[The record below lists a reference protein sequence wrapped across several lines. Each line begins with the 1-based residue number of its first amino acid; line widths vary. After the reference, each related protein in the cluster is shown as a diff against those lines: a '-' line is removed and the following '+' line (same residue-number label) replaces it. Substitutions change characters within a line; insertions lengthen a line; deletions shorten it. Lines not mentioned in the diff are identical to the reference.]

1 MSFLYNIF
9 IYFYIGIL
17 YLISPFNK
25 KVKTMLKGEKECFSK
40 LENIKSSDKI
50 AWFHCASLGE
60 FEQGRPLIEEVKK
73 QFPQYKILL
82 SFYSPSGY
90 EAMKNYSLADWVVYL
105 PNDTKKNAKKFVS
118 IVKPD
123 LIFFVKY
130 EFWYNYISA
139 LKGRRLF
146 QVSLILRESQYFF
159 SWYGKWF
166 AKQLR
171 YFEHFFVQNQETA
184 NLLNKIGYKNVTI
197 SGDTRFDRVM
207 RIANNAKSFADIEE
221 FCRGDKKIIL
231 AGSSWLADERI
242 IEKAI
247 KNLNVKL
254 IIAPHIVGEA
264 HINEIQKLFPNSIL
278 YSELAENKK
287 ESDVL
292 IINCIGILSNLYQY
306 CDIAYI
312 GGGFGVGIHN
322 TLEAATFGKPIC
334 FGTNYHKFQEAVDLI
349 NLKAA
354 YSINNEEELR
364 QVFEQ
369 LLNNEEVYNNS
380 AKASKNYVG
389 EKIGACNK
397 IINHLSKQDESK

>member
-1 MSFLYNIF
+1 MRFLYNIF
-9 IYFYIGIL
+9 IHIYIL
-17 YLISPFNK
+17 ALNLISPFNK
-25 KVKTMLKGEKECFSK
+25 KVKTMLKGEKECFDRLQNLNS
-40 LENIKSSDKI
+40 EDKV

-73 QFPQYKILL
+73 QFPEYKILL

-90 EAMKNYSLADWVVYL
+90 ESKKDYALADYVVYL
-105 PNDTKKNAKKFVS
+105 PNDTKSNAKKFVKK
-118 IVKPD
+118 VNPD
-123 LIFFVKY
+123 LIFFIKY

-146 QVSLILRESQYFF
+146 QVSLILRQNQYFF
-159 SWYGKWF
+159 SWHGKWF
-166 AKQLR
+166 AKQLKN
-171 YFEHFFVQNQETA
+171 FEHFFVQNQETA
-184 NLLNKIGYKNVTI
+184 TLLNNIGYKNVTI

-207 RIANNAKSFADIEE
+207 TIANNAKSFPDIEK
-221 FCRGDKKIIL
+221 FCEGNKKIIL
-231 AGSSWLADERI
+231 AGSSWIADEKI

-247 KNLNVKL
+247 KNLDVKL

-264 HINEIQKLFPNSIL
+264 HINEIQQLFPEAIL
-278 YSELAENKK
+278 YSELANNDKK
-287 ESDVL
+287 SNIL

-334 FGTNYHKFQEAVDLI
+334 FGTNYHKFQEAIDLI

-354 YSINNEEELR
+354 YSISNQEELK
-364 QVFEQ
+364 QVLET
-369 LLNNEEVYNNS
+369 LLNNEKIYNQS
-380 AKASKNYVG
+380 AEASKDYVKT
-389 EKIGACNK
+389 KIGACKK
-397 IINHLSKQDESK
+397 IIEHLKN

>member
-1 MSFLYNIF
+1 MRFLYNIF
-9 IYFYIGIL
+9 IHIYIL
-17 YLISPFNK
+17 ALNLISPFNK
-25 KVKTMLKGEKECFSK
+25 KVKTMLKGEKGCFDRLQNLNS
-40 LENIKSSDKI
+40 EDKV

-73 QFPQYKILL
+73 QFPEYKILL

-90 EAMKNYSLADWVVYL
+90 ESKKDYALADYVVYL
-105 PNDTKKNAKKFVS
+105 PNDTKSNAKKFVKK
-118 IVKPD
+118 VNPD
-123 LIFFVKY
+123 LIFFIKY

-146 QVSLILRESQYFF
+146 QVSLILRQNQYFF

-166 AKQLR
+166 AKQLKN
-171 YFEHFFVQNQETA
+171 FEHFFVQNQRTA

-207 RIANNAKSFADIEE
+207 TIANNAKSFTEIEK
-221 FCRGDKKIIL
+221 FCEGNQKIIL
-231 AGSSWLADERI
+231 AGSSWLADEKI
-242 IEKAI
+242 IQQAV
-247 KNLNVKL
+247 KNLDIKL
-254 IIAPHIVGEA
+254 IIAPHVVGEN
-264 HINEIQKLFPNSIL
+264 HINEIQQLFPEAIL
-278 YSELAENKK
+278 YSELANNDKK
-287 ESDVL
+287 SNIL

-334 FGTNYHKFQEAVDLI
+334 FGTNYHKFQEAIDLI

-354 YSINNEEELR
+354 YSISNQEELK
-364 QVFEQ
+364 QVLET
-369 LLNNEEVYNNS
+369 LLNNEKIYNQS
-380 AKASKNYVG
+380 AEASKDYVKT
-389 EKIGACNK
+389 KIGACKK
-397 IINHLSKQDESK
+397 IIEHLKN

>member
-1 MSFLYNIF
+1 MRFLYNIF
-9 IYFYIGIL
+9 IHIYIL
-17 YLISPFNK
+17 ALNLISPFNK
-25 KVKTMLKGEKECFSK
+25 KVKTMLKGEKECFDRLQNLNSG
-40 LENIKSSDKI
+40 DKV

-73 QFPQYKILL
+73 QFPEYKILL

-90 EAMKNYSLADWVVYL
+90 ESKKDYALADYVVYL
-105 PNDTKKNAKKFVS
+105 PNDTKSNAKKFVKK
-118 IVKPD
+118 VNPD
-123 LIFFVKY
+123 LIFFIKY

-146 QVSLILRESQYFF
+146 QVSLILRQNQYFF

-166 AKQLR
+166 AKQLKN
-171 YFEHFFVQNQETA
+171 FEHFFVQNQQTA

-207 RIANNAKSFADIEE
+207 TIANNAKSFTEIEK
-221 FCRGDKKIIL
+221 FCEGNQKIIL
-231 AGSSWLADERI
+231 AGSSWLADEKI
-242 IEKAI
+242 IQQAV
-247 KNLNVKL
+247 KNLDIKL
-254 IIAPHIVGEA
+254 IIAPHVVGEN
-264 HINEIQKLFPNSIL
+264 HINEIQQLFPEAIL
-278 YSELAENKK
+278 YSELANNDKK
-287 ESDVL
+287 SNIL

-334 FGTNYHKFQEAVDLI
+334 FGTNYHKFQEAIDLI

-354 YSINNEEELR
+354 YSISNQEELK
-364 QVFEQ
+364 QVLET
-369 LLNNEEVYNNS
+369 LLNNEKIYNQS
-380 AKASKNYVG
+380 AEASKDYVKT
-389 EKIGACNK
+389 KIGACKK
-397 IINHLSKQDESK
+397 IIEYLKN

>member
-1 MSFLYNIF
+1 MRFLYNIF
-9 IYFYIGIL
+9 IHIYIL
-17 YLISPFNK
+17 ALNLISPFNK
-25 KVKTMLKGEKECFSK
+25 KVKTMLKGEKECFDRLQNLNS
-40 LENIKSSDKI
+40 EDKV

-73 QFPQYKILL
+73 QFPEYKILL

-90 EAMKNYSLADWVVYL
+90 ESKKDYALADYVVYL
-105 PNDTKKNAKKFVS
+105 PNDTKSNAKKFVEK
-118 IVKPD
+118 VNPD
-123 LIFFVKY
+123 LIFFIKY

-146 QVSLILRESQYFF
+146 QVSLILRENQYFF

-166 AKQLR
+166 AKQLKN
-171 YFEHFFVQNQETA
+171 FEHFFVQNQQTA

-207 RIANNAKSFADIEE
+207 TIANNAKSFTEIEK
-221 FCRGDKKIIL
+221 FCEGNQKIIL
-231 AGSSWLADERI
+231 AGSSWLADEKI
-242 IEKAI
+242 IQQAV
-247 KNLNVKL
+247 KNLDIKL
-254 IIAPHIVGEA
+254 IIAPHVVGEN
-264 HINEIQKLFPNSIL
+264 HINEIQQLFPEAIL
-278 YSELAENKK
+278 YSELANNDKK
-287 ESDVL
+287 SNIL

-334 FGTNYHKFQEAVDLI
+334 FGTNYHKFQEAIDLI

-354 YSINNEEELR
+354 YSISNQEELK
-364 QVFEQ
+364 QVLET
-369 LLNNEEVYNNS
+369 LLNNEKIYNQS
-380 AKASKNYVG
+380 AEASKDYVKT
-389 EKIGACNK
+389 KIGACKK
-397 IINHLSKQDESK
+397 IIEHLKN

>member
-1 MSFLYNIF
+1 MNLLYNIF
-9 IYFYIGIL
+9 IHLYIIIL

-25 KVKTMLKGEKECFSK
+25 KVRTMLKGEKECFEK
-40 LENIKSSDKI
+40 LKSIRKEDKV

-60 FEQGRPLIEEVKK
+60 FEQGRPLLEEVKK
-73 QFPQYKILL
+73 QYPQHKILL

-90 EAMKNYSLADWVVYL
+90 EVRKNYPLADYIVYL

-118 IVKPD
+118 LVNPD
-123 LIFFVKY
+123 LIFFIKY

-146 QVSLILRESQYFF
+146 QVSLILRENQYFF
-159 SWYGKWF
+159 TWYGKWF
-166 AKQLR
+166 RKQLGT
-171 YFEHFFVQNQETA
+171 FEHFFVQNSQTA
-184 NLLNKIGYKNVTI
+184 DLLNKIGYKNVTI

-207 RIANNAKSFADIEE
+207 TIANNAKSFPDIEN
-221 FCRGDKKIIL
+221 FCKGDKKIIL
-231 AGSSWLADERI
+231 AGSSWLADEKI
-242 IEKAI
+242 IEQAI
-247 KNLNVKL
+247 KNLDIKL
-254 IIAPHIVGEA
+254 IIAPHIVGDT
-264 HINEIQKLFPNSIL
+264 HIKEIQELFPNAIL
-278 YSELAENKK
+278 YSELTENKK
-287 ESDVL
+287 ESNVL

-354 YSINNEEELR
+354 YSISNEEELR
-364 QVFEQ
+364 QVFNK
-369 LLNNEEVYNNS
+369 LLNNEEIYKQS
-380 AKASKNYVG
+380 AKASKNYVE
-389 EKIGACNK
+389 EKIGACKK
-397 IINHLSKQDESK
+397 IIEHLKN

>member
-1 MSFLYNIF
+1 MRFLYNIF
-9 IYFYIGIL
+9 IHIYIL
-17 YLISPFNK
+17 ALNLISPFNK
-25 KVKTMLKGEKECFSK
+25 KVKTMLKGEKECFDRLQNLNS
-40 LENIKSSDKI
+40 EDKV

-73 QFPQYKILL
+73 QFPEYKILL

-90 EAMKNYSLADWVVYL
+90 ESKKDYALADYVVYL
-105 PNDTKKNAKKFVS
+105 PNDTKSNAKKFVKK
-118 IVKPD
+118 VNPD
-123 LIFFVKY
+123 LIFFIKY

-146 QVSLILRESQYFF
+146 QVSLILRQNQYFF

-166 AKQLR
+166 AKQLKN
-171 YFEHFFVQNQETA
+171 FEHFFVQNQQTA

-207 RIANNAKSFADIEE
+207 TIANNAKSFTEIEK
-221 FCRGDKKIIL
+221 FCEGNQKIIL
-231 AGSSWLADERI
+231 AGSSWLADEKI
-242 IEKAI
+242 IQQAV
-247 KNLNVKL
+247 KNLDIKL
-254 IIAPHIVGEA
+254 IIAPHVVGEN
-264 HINEIQKLFPNSIL
+264 HINEIQQLFPEAIL
-278 YSELAENKK
+278 YSELANNDKK
-287 ESDVL
+287 SNIL

-334 FGTNYHKFQEAVDLI
+334 FGTNYHKFQEAIDLI

-354 YSINNEEELR
+354 YSISNQEELK
-364 QVFEQ
+364 QVLET
-369 LLNNEEVYNNS
+369 LLNNKKIYNQS
-380 AKASKNYVG
+380 AEASKDYVKT
-389 EKIGACNK
+389 KIGACKK
-397 IINHLSKQDESK
+397 IIEHLKN

>member
-1 MSFLYNIF
+1 
-9 IYFYIGIL
+9 
-17 YLISPFNK
+17 
-25 KVKTMLKGEKECFSK
+25 MLKGEKECFDRLQNLNS
-40 LENIKSSDKI
+40 EDKV

-73 QFPQYKILL
+73 QFPEYKILL

-90 EAMKNYSLADWVVYL
+90 ESKKDYALADYVVYL
-105 PNDTKKNAKKFVS
+105 PNDTKSNAKKFVKK
-118 IVKPD
+118 VNPD
-123 LIFFVKY
+123 LIFFIKY

-146 QVSLILRESQYFF
+146 QVSLILRENQYFF

-166 AKQLR
+166 AKQLKN
-171 YFEHFFVQNQETA
+171 FEHFFVQNQQTA

-207 RIANNAKSFADIEE
+207 TIANNAKSFTEIEK
-221 FCRGDKKIIL
+221 FCEGNQKIIL
-231 AGSSWLADERI
+231 AGSSWLADEKI
-242 IEKAI
+242 IQQAV
-247 KNLNVKL
+247 KNLDIKL
-254 IIAPHIVGEA
+254 IIAPHVVGEN
-264 HINEIQKLFPNSIL
+264 HINEIQQLFPEAIL
-278 YSELAENKK
+278 YSELANNDKK
-287 ESDVL
+287 SNIL

-334 FGTNYHKFQEAVDLI
+334 FGTNYHKFQEAIDLI

-354 YSINNEEELR
+354 YSISNQEELK
-364 QVFEQ
+364 QVLET
-369 LLNNEEVYNNS
+369 LLNNEKIYNQS
-380 AKASKNYVG
+380 AEASKDYVKT
-389 EKIGACNK
+389 KIGACKK
-397 IINHLSKQDESK
+397 IIEHLKN

>member
-1 MSFLYNIF
+1 MRFLYNIF
-9 IYFYIGIL
+9 IHIYIL
-17 YLISPFNK
+17 ALNLISPFNK
-25 KVKTMLKGEKECFSK
+25 KVKTMLKGEKECFDRLQNLNS
-40 LENIKSSDKI
+40 EDKV

-73 QFPQYKILL
+73 QFPEYKILL

-90 EAMKNYSLADWVVYL
+90 ESKKDYALADYVVYL
-105 PNDTKKNAKKFVS
+105 PNDTKSNAKKFVKK
-118 IVKPD
+118 VNPD
-123 LIFFVKY
+123 LIFFIKY

-146 QVSLILRESQYFF
+146 QVSLILRQNQYFF

-166 AKQLR
+166 AKQLKN
-171 YFEHFFVQNQETA
+171 FEHFFVQNQQTA

-207 RIANNAKSFADIEE
+207 TIANNAKSFTEIKK
-221 FCRGDKKIIL
+221 FCEGNQKIIL
-231 AGSSWLADERI
+231 AGSSWLADEKI
-242 IEKAI
+242 IQQAV
-247 KNLNVKL
+247 KNLDIKL
-254 IIAPHIVGEA
+254 IIAPHVVGEN
-264 HINEIQKLFPNSIL
+264 HINEIQQLFPEAIL
-278 YSELAENKK
+278 YSELANNDKK
-287 ESDVL
+287 SNIL

-334 FGTNYHKFQEAVDLI
+334 FGTNYHKFQEAIDLI

-354 YSINNEEELR
+354 YSISNQEELK
-364 QVFEQ
+364 QVLET
-369 LLNNEEVYNNS
+369 LLNNEKIYNQS
-380 AKASKNYVG
+380 AEASKDYVKT
-389 EKIGACNK
+389 KIGACKK
-397 IINHLSKQDESK
+397 IIEHLKN

>member
-1 MSFLYNIF
+1 
-9 IYFYIGIL
+9 
-17 YLISPFNK
+17 
-25 KVKTMLKGEKECFSK
+25 MLKGEKECFDRLQNLNS
-40 LENIKSSDKI
+40 EDKV

-73 QFPQYKILL
+73 QFPEYKILL

-90 EAMKNYSLADWVVYL
+90 ESKKDYALADYVVYL
-105 PNDTKKNAKKFVS
+105 PNDTKSNAKKFVKK
-118 IVKPD
+118 VNPD
-123 LIFFVKY
+123 LIFFIKY

-146 QVSLILRESQYFF
+146 QVSLILRQNQYFF

-166 AKQLR
+166 AKQLKN
-171 YFEHFFVQNQETA
+171 FEHFFVQNQQTA

-207 RIANNAKSFADIEE
+207 TIANNAKSFTEIEK
-221 FCRGDKKIIL
+221 FCEGNQKIIL
-231 AGSSWLADERI
+231 AGSSWLADEKI
-242 IEKAI
+242 IQQAV
-247 KNLNVKL
+247 KNLDIKL
-254 IIAPHIVGEA
+254 IIAPHVVGEN
-264 HINEIQKLFPNSIL
+264 HINEIQQLFPEAIL
-278 YSELAENKK
+278 YSELANNDKK
-287 ESDVL
+287 SNIL

-334 FGTNYHKFQEAVDLI
+334 FGTNYHKFQEAIDLI

-354 YSINNEEELR
+354 YSISNQEELK
-364 QVFEQ
+364 QVLET
-369 LLNNEEVYNNS
+369 LLNNEKIYNQS
-380 AKASKNYVG
+380 AKASKDYVKT
-389 EKIGACNK
+389 KIGACKK
-397 IINHLSKQDESK
+397 IIEHLKN

>member
-1 MSFLYNIF
+1 MRFLYNIF
-9 IYFYIGIL
+9 IHIYIL
-17 YLISPFNK
+17 TLNLISPFNK
-25 KVKTMLKGEKECFSK
+25 KVKTMLKGEKECFDRLQNLDS
-40 LENIKSSDKI
+40 EDKV

-73 QFPQYKILL
+73 QFPEYKILL

-90 EAMKNYSLADWVVYL
+90 ESKKDYALADYVVYL
-105 PNDTKKNAKKFVS
+105 PNDTKSNAKKFVKK
-118 IVKPD
+118 VNPD
-123 LIFFVKY
+123 LIFFIKY

-146 QVSLILRESQYFF
+146 QVSLILRQNQYFF

-166 AKQLR
+166 AKQLKN
-171 YFEHFFVQNQETA
+171 FEHFFVQNQQTA

-207 RIANNAKSFADIEE
+207 TIANNAKSFTEIEK
-221 FCRGDKKIIL
+221 FCEGNQKIIL
-231 AGSSWLADERI
+231 AGSSWLADEKI
-242 IEKAI
+242 IQQAV
-247 KNLNVKL
+247 KNLDIKL
-254 IIAPHIVGEA
+254 IIAPHVVGEN
-264 HINEIQKLFPNSIL
+264 HINEIQQLFPEAIL
-278 YSELAENKK
+278 YSELANNDKK
-287 ESDVL
+287 SNIL

-334 FGTNYHKFQEAVDLI
+334 FGTNYHKFQEAIDLI

-354 YSINNEEELR
+354 YSISNQEELK
-364 QVFEQ
+364 QVLET
-369 LLNNEEVYNNS
+369 LLNNEKIYNQSAEV
-380 AKASKNYVG
+380 SKDYVKT
-389 EKIGACNK
+389 KIGACKK
-397 IINHLSKQDESK
+397 IIEHLKN

>member
-1 MSFLYNIF
+1 MRFLYNIF
-9 IYFYIGIL
+9 IHIYIL
-17 YLISPFNK
+17 ALNLISPFNK
-25 KVKTMLKGEKECFSK
+25 KVKTMLKGEKECFDRFQNLNS
-40 LENIKSSDKI
+40 EDKV

-73 QFPQYKILL
+73 QFPEYKILL

-90 EAMKNYSLADWVVYL
+90 ESKKDYALADYVVYL
-105 PNDTKKNAKKFVS
+105 PNDTKSNAKKFVKK
-118 IVKPD
+118 VNPD
-123 LIFFVKY
+123 LIFFIKY

-146 QVSLILRESQYFF
+146 QVSLILRQNQYFF

-166 AKQLR
+166 AKQLKN
-171 YFEHFFVQNQETA
+171 FEHFFVQNQETA
-184 NLLNKIGYKNVTI
+184 TLLNNIGYKNVTI

-207 RIANNAKSFADIEE
+207 TIANNAKSFPDIEK
-221 FCRGDKKIIL
+221 FCEGNKKIIL
-231 AGSSWLADERI
+231 AGSSWIADEKI

-247 KNLNVKL
+247 KNLDVKL

-264 HINEIQKLFPNSIL
+264 HINEIQQLFPNSIL
-278 YSELAENKK
+278 YSELSENKK
-287 ESDVL
+287 ESNIL

-334 FGTNYHKFQEAVDLI
+334 FGTNYHKFQEAIDLI

-354 YSINNEEELR
+354 YSISNQEELK
-364 QVFEQ
+364 QVLET
-369 LLNNEEVYNNS
+369 LLNNEKIYNQS
-380 AKASKNYVG
+380 AEASKDYVKT
-389 EKIGACNK
+389 KIGACKK
-397 IINHLSKQDESK
+397 IIEHLKN

>member
-1 MSFLYNIF
+1 MRFLYNIF
-9 IYFYIGIL
+9 IHIYIL
-17 YLISPFNK
+17 ALNLISPFNK
-25 KVKTMLKGEKECFSK
+25 KVKTMLKGEKECFDRLQNLNS
-40 LENIKSSDKI
+40 EDKV

-73 QFPQYKILL
+73 QFPEYKILL

-90 EAMKNYSLADWVVYL
+90 ESKKDYALADYVVYL
-105 PNDTKKNAKKFVS
+105 PNDTKSNAKKFVKK
-118 IVKPD
+118 VNPD
-123 LIFFVKY
+123 LIFFIKY

-146 QVSLILRESQYFF
+146 QVSLILRQNQYFF

-166 AKQLR
+166 AKQLKN
-171 YFEHFFVQNQETA
+171 FEHFFVQNQQTA
-184 NLLNKIGYKNVTI
+184 TLLNKIGYKNITI

-207 RIANNAKSFADIEE
+207 TIANNAKSFPDIEN
-221 FCRGDKKIIL
+221 FCQGDKKIIL
-231 AGSSWLADERI
+231 AGSSWLADEKI

-247 KNLNVKL
+247 NDLDIKL
-254 IIAPHIVGEA
+254 IIAPHVVGEN
-264 HINEIQKLFPNSIL
+264 HINEIQQLFPEAIL
-278 YSELAENKK
+278 YSELANNDKK
-287 ESDVL
+287 SNVL

-334 FGTNYHKFQEAVDLI
+334 FGTNYHKFQEAIDLI

-354 YSINNEEELR
+354 YSISNQEELK
-364 QVFEQ
+364 QVLET
-369 LLNNEEVYNNS
+369 LLNNEKIYNQS
-380 AKASKNYVG
+380 AEASKDYVKT
-389 EKIGACNK
+389 KIGACKK
-397 IINHLSKQDESK
+397 IIEHLKN

>member
-1 MSFLYNIF
+1 MRFLYNIF
-9 IYFYIGIL
+9 IHIYIL
-17 YLISPFNK
+17 ALNLISPFNK
-25 KVKTMLKGEKECFSK
+25 KVKTMLKGEKECFGK
-40 LENIKSSDKI
+40 LKSINPNDKI

-73 QFPQYKILL
+73 QFPEYKILL

-90 EAMKNYSLADWVVYL
+90 ESKKDYALADYVVYL
-105 PNDTKKNAKKFVS
+105 PNDTKSNAKKFVKK
-118 IVKPD
+118 VNPD
-123 LIFFVKY
+123 LIFFIKY

-146 QVSLILRESQYFF
+146 QVSLILRQNQYFF

-166 AKQLR
+166 AKQLKN
-171 YFEHFFVQNQETA
+171 FEHFFVQNQQTA

-207 RIANNAKSFADIEE
+207 TIANNAKSFTEIEK
-221 FCRGDKKIIL
+221 FCEGNQKIIL
-231 AGSSWLADERI
+231 AGSSWLADEKI
-242 IEKAI
+242 IQQAV
-247 KNLNVKL
+247 KNLDIKL
-254 IIAPHIVGEA
+254 IIAPHVVGEN
-264 HINEIQKLFPNSIL
+264 HINEIQQLFPEAIL
-278 YSELAENKK
+278 YSELANNDKK
-287 ESDVL
+287 SNVL

-334 FGTNYHKFQEAVDLI
+334 FGTNYHKFQEAIDLI

-354 YSINNEEELR
+354 YSISNQEELK
-364 QVFEQ
+364 QVLET
-369 LLNNEEVYNNS
+369 LLNNEKIYNQS
-380 AKASKNYVG
+380 AEASKDYVKT
-389 EKIGACNK
+389 KIGACKK
-397 IINHLSKQDESK
+397 IIEHLKN

>member
-1 MSFLYNIF
+1 
-9 IYFYIGIL
+9 
-17 YLISPFNK
+17 
-25 KVKTMLKGEKECFSK
+25 MLKGEKECFDRLQNLNS
-40 LENIKSSDKI
+40 EDKV

-73 QFPQYKILL
+73 QFPEYKILL

-90 EAMKNYSLADWVVYL
+90 ESKKDYALADYVVYL
-105 PNDTKKNAKKFVS
+105 PNDTKSNAKKFVKK
-118 IVKPD
+118 VNPD
-123 LIFFVKY
+123 LIFFIKY

-146 QVSLILRESQYFF
+146 QVSLILRQNQYFF

-166 AKQLR
+166 AKQLKN
-171 YFEHFFVQNQETA
+171 FEHFFVQNQQTA

-207 RIANNAKSFADIEE
+207 TIANNAKSFTEIEK
-221 FCRGDKKIIL
+221 FCKGNQKIIL
-231 AGSSWLADERI
+231 AGSSWLADEKI
-242 IEKAI
+242 IQQAV
-247 KNLNVKL
+247 KNLDIKL
-254 IIAPHIVGEA
+254 IIAPHVVGEN
-264 HINEIQKLFPNSIL
+264 HINEIQQLFPEAIL
-278 YSELAENKK
+278 YSELANNDKK
-287 ESDVL
+287 SNIL

-334 FGTNYHKFQEAVDLI
+334 FGTNYHKFQEAIDLI

-354 YSINNEEELR
+354 YSISNQEELK
-364 QVFEQ
+364 QVLET
-369 LLNNEEVYNNS
+369 LLNNEKIYNQS
-380 AKASKNYVG
+380 AEASKDYVKT
-389 EKIGACNK
+389 KIGACKK
-397 IINHLSKQDESK
+397 IIEHLKN

>member
-1 MSFLYNIF
+1 
-9 IYFYIGIL
+9 
-17 YLISPFNK
+17 
-25 KVKTMLKGEKECFSK
+25 MLKGEKECFDRLQNLNS
-40 LENIKSSDKI
+40 EDKV

-73 QFPQYKILL
+73 QFPEYKILL

-90 EAMKNYSLADWVVYL
+90 ESKKDYALADYVVYL
-105 PNDTKKNAKKFVS
+105 PNDTKSNAKKFVKK
-118 IVKPD
+118 VNPD
-123 LIFFVKY
+123 LIFFIKY

-146 QVSLILRESQYFF
+146 QVSLILRQNQYFF

-166 AKQLR
+166 AKQLKN
-171 YFEHFFVQNQETA
+171 FEHFFVQNQQTA

-207 RIANNAKSFADIEE
+207 TIANNAKSFTEIEK
-221 FCRGDKKIIL
+221 FCEGNQKIIL
-231 AGSSWLADERI
+231 AGSSWIADEKI

-247 KNLNVKL
+247 KNLDVKL
-254 IIAPHIVGEA
+254 IIAPHVVGEN
-264 HINEIQKLFPNSIL
+264 HINEIQQLFPEAIL
-278 YSELAENKK
+278 YSELANNDKK
-287 ESDVL
+287 SNIL

-334 FGTNYHKFQEAVDLI
+334 FGTNYHKFQEAIDLI

-354 YSINNEEELR
+354 YSISNQEELK
-364 QVFEQ
+364 QVLET
-369 LLNNEEVYNNS
+369 LLNNEKIYNQS
-380 AKASKNYVG
+380 AEASKDYVKT
-389 EKIGACNK
+389 KIGACKK
-397 IINHLSKQDESK
+397 IIEHLKN

>member
-1 MSFLYNIF
+1 MRFLYNIF
-9 IYFYIGIL
+9 IHIYIL
-17 YLISPFNK
+17 ALNLISPFNK
-25 KVKTMLKGEKECFSK
+25 KVKTMLKGEKECFDRLQNLNSG
-40 LENIKSSDKI
+40 DKV

-73 QFPQYKILL
+73 QFPEYKILL

-90 EAMKNYSLADWVVYL
+90 ESKKDYALADYVVYL
-105 PNDTKKNAKKFVS
+105 PNDTKSNAKKFVKK
-118 IVKPD
+118 VNPD
-123 LIFFVKY
+123 LIFFIKY

-146 QVSLILRESQYFF
+146 QVSLILRQNQYFF

-166 AKQLR
+166 AKQLKN
-171 YFEHFFVQNQETA
+171 FEHFFVQNQQTA

-207 RIANNAKSFADIEE
+207 TIANNAKSFTEIEK
-221 FCRGDKKIIL
+221 FCEGNQKIIL
-231 AGSSWLADERI
+231 AGSSWLADEKI
-242 IEKAI
+242 IQQAV
-247 KNLNVKL
+247 KNLDIKL
-254 IIAPHIVGEA
+254 IIAPHVVGEN
-264 HINEIQKLFPNSIL
+264 HINEIQQLFPEAIL
-278 YSELAENKK
+278 YSELANNDKK
-287 ESDVL
+287 SNVL

-334 FGTNYHKFQEAVDLI
+334 FGTNYHKFQEAIDLI

-354 YSINNEEELR
+354 YSISNQEELK
-364 QVFEQ
+364 QVLET
-369 LLNNEEVYNNS
+369 LLNNEKIYNQS
-380 AKASKNYVG
+380 AKASKDYVKT
-389 EKIGACNK
+389 KIGACKK
-397 IINHLSKQDESK
+397 IIEHLKN

>member
-1 MSFLYNIF
+1 MRFLYNIF
-9 IYFYIGIL
+9 IYLYIGIL
-17 YLISPFNK
+17 NIIAPFNK
-25 KVKTMLKGEKECFSK
+25 KIKTMLKGEKECFDK
-40 LENIKSSDKI
+40 LKSINQNDKI

-60 FEQGRPLIEEVKK
+60 FEQGRPLLEEVKK
-73 QFPQYKILL
+73 QFPQHKILL

-90 EAMKNYSLADWVVYL
+90 EVKKDYPLADYIVYL
-105 PNDTKKNAKKFVS
+105 PNDTKSNAKKFVS
-118 IVKPD
+118 MVNPD
-123 LIFFVKY
+123 LVFCIKY

-146 QVSLILRESQYFF
+146 QVSLILRENQYFF

-166 AKQLR
+166 VKQLKN
-171 YFEHFFVQNQETA
+171 FEHFFVQNQQTA

-207 RIANNAKSFADIEE
+207 AIANKTKSFPDIEE
-221 FCRGDKKIIL
+221 FCKGNKKIVL
-231 AGSSWLADERI
+231 AGSSWLADEKI

-247 KNLNVKL
+247 KDLEVKL
-254 IIAPHIVGEA
+254 IIAPHVVEQT
-264 HINEIQKLFPNSIL
+264 HINEIQKLFPQSIL

-287 ESDVL
+287 ESNIL

-334 FGTNYHKFQEAVDLI
+334 FGPNYHKFQEAIDLI
-349 NLKAA
+349 NLNAA
-354 YSINNEEELR
+354 YSINNEEEL
-364 QVFEQ
+364 QQ
-369 LLNNEEVYNNS
+369 ILSLLLNNEEKYHKS
-380 AKASKNYVG
+380 AKASKNYVQ
-389 EKIGACNK
+389 EKIGACQK
-397 IINHLSKQDESK
+397 IIEHLKN

>member
-1 MSFLYNIF
+1 MRFLYNIF
-9 IYFYIGIL
+9 IHIYIL
-17 YLISPFNK
+17 ALNLISPFNK
-25 KVKTMLKGEKECFSK
+25 KVKTMLKGEKECFDRLQNLNS
-40 LENIKSSDKI
+40 EDKV

-73 QFPQYKILL
+73 QFPEYKILL

-90 EAMKNYSLADWVVYL
+90 ESKKDYALADYVVYL
-105 PNDTKKNAKKFVS
+105 PNDTKSNAKKFVKK
-118 IVKPD
+118 VNPD
-123 LIFFVKY
+123 LIFFIKY

-146 QVSLILRESQYFF
+146 QVSLILRQNQYFF

-166 AKQLR
+166 AKQLKN
-171 YFEHFFVQNQETA
+171 FEHFFVQNQQTV

-207 RIANNAKSFADIEE
+207 TIANNAKSFTEIEK
-221 FCRGDKKIIL
+221 FCEGNQKIIL
-231 AGSSWLADERI
+231 AGSSWLADEKI
-242 IEKAI
+242 IQQAV
-247 KNLNVKL
+247 KNLDIKL
-254 IIAPHIVGEA
+254 IIAPHVVGEN
-264 HINEIQKLFPNSIL
+264 HINEIQQLFPEAIL
-278 YSELAENKK
+278 YSELANNDKK
-287 ESDVL
+287 SNIL

-334 FGTNYHKFQEAVDLI
+334 FGTNYHKFQEAIDLI

-354 YSINNEEELR
+354 YSISNQEELK
-364 QVFEQ
+364 QVLET
-369 LLNNEEVYNNS
+369 LLNNEKIYKQS
-380 AKASKNYVG
+380 AEASKDYVKT
-389 EKIGACNK
+389 KIGACKK
-397 IINHLSKQDESK
+397 IIEHLKS

>member
-1 MSFLYNIF
+1 MRFLYNIF
-9 IYFYIGIL
+9 IHIYIL
-17 YLISPFNK
+17 ALNLISPFNK
-25 KVKTMLKGEKECFSK
+25 KVKTMLKGGKECFDRLQNLNS
-40 LENIKSSDKI
+40 EDKV

-73 QFPQYKILL
+73 QFPEYKILL

-90 EAMKNYSLADWVVYL
+90 ESKKDYALADYVVYL
-105 PNDTKKNAKKFVS
+105 PNDTKSNAKKFVKK
-118 IVKPD
+118 VNPD
-123 LIFFVKY
+123 LIFFIKY

-146 QVSLILRESQYFF
+146 QVSLILRQNQYFF

-166 AKQLR
+166 AKQLKN
-171 YFEHFFVQNQETA
+171 FEHFFVQNQQTA

-207 RIANNAKSFADIEE
+207 TIANNAKSFTEIEK
-221 FCRGDKKIIL
+221 FCEGNQKIIL
-231 AGSSWLADERI
+231 AGSSWLADEKI
-242 IEKAI
+242 IQQAV
-247 KNLNVKL
+247 KNLDIKL
-254 IIAPHIVGEA
+254 IIAPHVVGEN
-264 HINEIQKLFPNSIL
+264 HINEIQQLFPEAIL
-278 YSELAENKK
+278 YSELANNDKK
-287 ESDVL
+287 SNIL

-334 FGTNYHKFQEAVDLI
+334 FGTNYHKFQEAIDLI

-354 YSINNEEELR
+354 YSISNQEELK
-364 QVFEQ
+364 QVLET
-369 LLNNEEVYNNS
+369 LLNNEKIYNQS
-380 AKASKNYVG
+380 AEASKDYVKT
-389 EKIGACNK
+389 KIGACKK
-397 IINHLSKQDESK
+397 IIEHLKN

>member
-1 MSFLYNIF
+1 MRFFYNIF
-9 IYFYIGIL
+9 IYLYIGIL

-25 KVKTMLKGEKECFSK
+25 KIKTMLKGEKECFEK
-40 LENIKSSDKI
+40 IKNINKKDKI

-60 FEQGRPLIEEVKK
+60 FEQGRPLLEQVKK
-73 QFPQYKILL
+73 TYPEYKILL

-90 EAMKNYSLADWVVYL
+90 ESKKDYALADYVVYL
-105 PNDTKKNAKKFVS
+105 PNDTKSNAKKFVKK
-118 IVKPD
+118 VNPD
-123 LIFFVKY
+123 LIFFIKY

-146 QVSLILRESQYFF
+146 QVSLILRQNQYFF

-166 AKQLR
+166 AKQLKN
-171 YFEHFFVQNQETA
+171 FEHFFVQNQQTA

-207 RIANNAKSFADIEE
+207 TIANNAKSFTEIEK
-221 FCRGDKKIIL
+221 FCEGNQKIIL
-231 AGSSWLADERI
+231 AGSSWLADEKI
-242 IEKAI
+242 IQQAV
-247 KNLNVKL
+247 KNLDIKL
-254 IIAPHIVGEA
+254 IIAPHVVGEN
-264 HINEIQKLFPNSIL
+264 HINEIQQLFPEAIL
-278 YSELAENKK
+278 YSELANNDKK
-287 ESDVL
+287 SNVL

-334 FGTNYHKFQEAVDLI
+334 FGTNYHKFQEAIDLI

-354 YSINNEEELR
+354 YSISNQEELK
-364 QVFEQ
+364 QVLET
-369 LLNNEEVYNNS
+369 LLNNEKIYNQS
-380 AKASKNYVG
+380 AEASKDYVKT
-389 EKIGACNK
+389 KIGACKK
-397 IINHLSKQDESK
+397 IIEHLKN

>member
-1 MSFLYNIF
+1 
-9 IYFYIGIL
+9 
-17 YLISPFNK
+17 
-25 KVKTMLKGEKECFSK
+25 MLKGEKECFDRLQNLNS
-40 LENIKSSDKI
+40 EDKV

-73 QFPQYKILL
+73 QFPEYKILL

-90 EAMKNYSLADWVVYL
+90 ESKKDYALADYVVYL
-105 PNDTKKNAKKFVS
+105 PNDTKSNAKKFVKK
-118 IVKPD
+118 VNPD
-123 LIFFVKY
+123 LIFFIKY

-146 QVSLILRESQYFF
+146 QVSLILRQNQYFF

-166 AKQLR
+166 AKQLKN
-171 YFEHFFVQNQETA
+171 FEHFFVQNQQTA

-207 RIANNAKSFADIEE
+207 TIANNAKSFTEIEK
-221 FCRGDKKIIL
+221 FCEGNQKIIL
-231 AGSSWLADERI
+231 AGSSWLADEKI
-242 IEKAI
+242 IQQAV
-247 KNLNVKL
+247 KNLEIKL
-254 IIAPHIVGEA
+254 IIAPHVVGEN
-264 HINEIQKLFPNSIL
+264 HINEIQQLFPEAIL
-278 YSELAENKK
+278 YSELANNDKK
-287 ESDVL
+287 SNIL

-334 FGTNYHKFQEAVDLI
+334 FGTNYHKFQEAIDLI

-354 YSINNEEELR
+354 YSISNQEELK
-364 QVFEQ
+364 QVLET
-369 LLNNEEVYNNS
+369 LLNNEKIYNQS
-380 AKASKNYVG
+380 AEASKDYVKT
-389 EKIGACNK
+389 KIGACKK
-397 IINHLSKQDESK
+397 IIEHLKN

>member
-1 MSFLYNIF
+1 MRFLYNIF
-9 IYFYIGIL
+9 IHIYIL
-17 YLISPFNK
+17 ALNLISPFNK
-25 KVKTMLKGEKECFSK
+25 KVKTMLKGEKECFDRLQNLNS
-40 LENIKSSDKI
+40 EDKV

-73 QFPQYKILL
+73 QFPEYKILL

-90 EAMKNYSLADWVVYL
+90 ESKKDYALADYVVYL
-105 PNDTKKNAKKFVS
+105 PNDTKSNAKKFVKK
-118 IVKPD
+118 VNPD
-123 LIFFVKY
+123 LIFFIKY

-146 QVSLILRESQYFF
+146 QVSLILRQNQYFF

-166 AKQLR
+166 AKQLKN
-171 YFEHFFVQNQETA
+171 FEHFFVQNQQTA

-207 RIANNAKSFADIEE
+207 TIANNAKSFTEIEK
-221 FCRGDKKIIL
+221 FCEGNQKIIL
-231 AGSSWLADERI
+231 AGSSWLADEKI
-242 IEKAI
+242 IQQAV
-247 KNLNVKL
+247 KNLDIKL
-254 IIAPHIVGEA
+254 IIAPHVVGEN
-264 HINEIQKLFPNSIL
+264 HINEIQQLFPEAIL

-287 ESDVL
+287 ESNIL

-334 FGTNYHKFQEAVDLI
+334 FGTNYHKFQEAIDLI

-354 YSINNEEELR
+354 YSISNQEELK
-364 QVFEQ
+364 QVLET
-369 LLNNEEVYNNS
+369 LLNNEKIYNQS
-380 AKASKNYVG
+380 AGASKDYVKT
-389 EKIGACNK
+389 KIGACKK
-397 IINHLSKQDESK
+397 IIEHLKN

>member
-1 MSFLYNIF
+1 
-9 IYFYIGIL
+9 
-17 YLISPFNK
+17 
-25 KVKTMLKGEKECFSK
+25 MLKGEKECFDRLQNLNS
-40 LENIKSSDKI
+40 EDKV

-73 QFPQYKILL
+73 QFPEYKILL

-90 EAMKNYSLADWVVYL
+90 ESKKDYALADYVVYL
-105 PNDTKKNAKKFVS
+105 PNDTKSNAKKFVKK
-118 IVKPD
+118 VNPD
-123 LIFFVKY
+123 LIFFIKY

-146 QVSLILRESQYFF
+146 QVSLILRQNQYFF

-166 AKQLR
+166 AKQLKN
-171 YFEHFFVQNQETA
+171 FEHFFVQNQQTA

-207 RIANNAKSFADIEE
+207 TIANNAKSFTEIEK
-221 FCRGDKKIIL
+221 FCEGNQKIIL
-231 AGSSWLADERI
+231 AGSSWLADEKI
-242 IEKAI
+242 IQQAV
-247 KNLNVKL
+247 KNLDIKL
-254 IIAPHIVGEA
+254 IIAPHVVGEN
-264 HINEIQKLFPNSIL
+264 HINEIQQLFPEAIL
-278 YSELAENKK
+278 YSELANNDKK
-287 ESDVL
+287 SNVL

-334 FGTNYHKFQEAVDLI
+334 FGTNYHKFQEAIDLI

-354 YSINNEEELR
+354 YSISNQEELK
-364 QVFEQ
+364 QVLET
-369 LLNNEEVYNNS
+369 LLNNEKIYNQS
-380 AKASKNYVG
+380 AKASKDYVKT
-389 EKIGACNK
+389 KIGACKK
-397 IINHLSKQDESK
+397 IIEHLKN

>member
-1 MSFLYNIF
+1 MRFLYNIF
-9 IYFYIGIL
+9 IHIYIL
-17 YLISPFNK
+17 ALNLISPFNK
-25 KVKTMLKGEKECFSK
+25 KVKTMLKGEKECFDRLQNLNS
-40 LENIKSSDKI
+40 EDKV

-73 QFPQYKILL
+73 QFPEYKILL

-90 EAMKNYSLADWVVYL
+90 ESKKDYALADYVVYL
-105 PNDTKKNAKKFVS
+105 PNDTKSNAKKFVKK
-118 IVKPD
+118 VNPD
-123 LIFFVKY
+123 LIFFIKY

-146 QVSLILRESQYFF
+146 QVSLILRQNQYFF

-166 AKQLR
+166 AKQLKN
-171 YFEHFFVQNQETA
+171 FEHFFVQNQQTA

-207 RIANNAKSFADIEE
+207 TIANNAKSFTEIEK
-221 FCRGDKKIIL
+221 FCEGNQKIIL
-231 AGSSWLADERI
+231 AGSSWLADEKI
-242 IEKAI
+242 IQQAV
-247 KNLNVKL
+247 KNLDIKL
-254 IIAPHIVGEA
+254 IIAPHVVGEN
-264 HINEIQKLFPNSIL
+264 HINEIQQLFPEAVL
-278 YSELAENKK
+278 YSELANNDKK
-287 ESDVL
+287 SNIL

-334 FGTNYHKFQEAVDLI
+334 FGTNYHKFQEAIDLI

-354 YSINNEEELR
+354 YSISNQEELK
-364 QVFEQ
+364 QVLET
-369 LLNNEEVYNNS
+369 LLNNEKIYNQS
-380 AKASKNYVG
+380 AEASKDYVKT
-389 EKIGACNK
+389 KIGACKK
-397 IINHLSKQDESK
+397 IIEHLKN

>member
-1 MSFLYNIF
+1 
-9 IYFYIGIL
+9 
-17 YLISPFNK
+17 
-25 KVKTMLKGEKECFSK
+25 MLKGEKECFDRLQNLNS
-40 LENIKSSDKI
+40 EDKV

-73 QFPQYKILL
+73 QFPEYKILL

-90 EAMKNYSLADWVVYL
+90 ESKKDYALADYVVYL
-105 PNDTKKNAKKFVS
+105 PNDTKNNAKKFVKK
-118 IVKPD
+118 VNPD
-123 LIFFVKY
+123 LIFFIKY

-146 QVSLILRESQYFF
+146 QVSLILRQNQYFF

-166 AKQLR
+166 AKQLKN
-171 YFEHFFVQNQETA
+171 FEHFFVQNQQTA

-207 RIANNAKSFADIEE
+207 TIANNAKSFTEIEK
-221 FCRGDKKIIL
+221 FCEGNQKIIL
-231 AGSSWLADERI
+231 AGSSWLADEKI
-242 IEKAI
+242 IQQAV
-247 KNLNVKL
+247 KNLDIKL
-254 IIAPHIVGEA
+254 IIAPHVVGEN
-264 HINEIQKLFPNSIL
+264 HINEIQQLFPEAIL
-278 YSELAENKK
+278 YSELANNDKK
-287 ESDVL
+287 SNIL

-334 FGTNYHKFQEAVDLI
+334 FGTNYHKFQEAIDLI

-354 YSINNEEELR
+354 YSISNQEELK
-364 QVFEQ
+364 QVLET
-369 LLNNEEVYNNS
+369 LLNNEKIYNQS
-380 AKASKNYVG
+380 AEASKDYVKT
-389 EKIGACNK
+389 KIGACKK
-397 IINHLSKQDESK
+397 IIEHLKN